1 MDTLASDYTQ
11 LSTDYARIEQAIL
24 YLERNFRDQPALKE
38 VAESIGLSEFHF
50 QRLFT
55 RWVGIS
61 PKRFVQYL
69 TKEYALRLLEE
80 SEDVLETAYQSGLS
94 GPGRLHDLLVNT
106 EAVTP
111 GEYKQRGAGLTIL
124 YGFHPT
130 PFGECLLAVTE
141 RGICHLAFVEKGDRQ
156 RVLSELKKQWS
167 RAVVVEEA
175 QATAPLVERIFA
187 TQSGQGLPPLNLYL
201 KGTNFQIKVWE
212 ALLRIPAG
220 SVVSYENV
228 AAAIGMP
235 SAARAVSNAVAHNPI
250 PVVIPC
256 HRVIR
261 KMGSMGG
268 YRYGTAR
275 KKAMLGWEMA
285 RAEGAAE

>member
-1 MDTLASDYTQ
+1 METMIADYDQ

-24 YLERNFRDQPALKE
+24 YLERNFRSQPALKD
-38 VAESIGLSEFHF
+38 VAESIGLSEYHF

-61 PKRFVQYL
+61 PKRFLQYL
-69 TKEYALRLLEE
+69 TKEYALRLLEQ
-80 SEDVLETAYQSGLS
+80 SEDVLDTAYQSGLS
-94 GPGRLHDLLVNT
+94 GPGRLHDLLVKT

-111 GEYKQRGAGLTIL
+111 GEYKQRGAGLTIQ

-141 RGICHLAFVEKGDRQ
+141 RGICHLAFVEDGDRAEA
-156 RVLSELKKQWS
+156 LSALTRQWARAEL
-167 RAVVVEEA
+167 VEDT
-175 QATAPLVERIFA
+175 QATGPLVERIFA
-187 TQSGQGLPPLNLYL
+187 LQSGQGLPPLNLYM
-201 KGTNFQIKVWE
+201 KGTNFQIKVWQ
-212 ALLRIPAG
+212 ALLKIPAG

-228 AAAIGMP
+228 ATAIGMP

-250 PVVIPC
+250 PVIIPC

-261 KMGSMGG
+261 KMGTMGG

-285 RAEGAAE
+285 KAGAE

>member
-1 MDTLASDYTQ
+1 MEILATDYAQ
-11 LSTDYARIEQAIL
+11 LSTDYARIEQAIS
-24 YLERNFRDQPALKE
+24 YLEINFRSQPALKD
-38 VAESIGLSEFHF
+38 VAESIGLSEYHF

-61 PKRFVQYL
+61 PKRFLQYL
-69 TKEYALRLLEE
+69 TKEYALRLLEQ
-80 SEDVLETAYQSGLS
+80 SEDVLETAYRSGLS
-94 GPGRLHDLLVNT
+94 GPGRLHDLLVNC

-111 GEYKQRGAGLTIL
+111 GEYKQQGAGLTIQ

-141 RGICHLAFVEKGDRQ
+141 RGICHLAFVKEGDRA
-156 RVLSELKKQWS
+156 RALGELKKQWA
-167 RAVVVEEA
+167 RAELVEDP
-175 QATAPLVERIFA
+175 QTTLPLVERIF
-187 TQSGQGLPPLNLYL
+187 TSQTGQSLPPLNLYL

-212 ALLRIPAG
+212 ALLRIPPG
-220 SVVSYENV
+220 SVVSYENI

-261 KMGSMGG
+261 KMGILGG

-285 RAEGAAE
+285 RAEGAVE

>member
-24 YLERNFRDQPALKE
+24 YLERNFRDQPALKD

-80 SEDVLETAYQSGLS
+80 SEDVLETAYQAGLS

-141 RGICHLAFVEKGDRQ
+141 RGICHLAFVERGDRP
-156 RVLSELKKQWS
+156 RVLSELKKQWN
-167 RAVVVEEA
+167 RAVLMEDP
-175 QATAPLVERIFA
+175 QATAPLVERIFTA
-187 TQSGQGLPPLNLYL
+187 QTGQGLPPLNLYL

-275 KKAMLGWEMA
+275 KKAMLGWEIA